1 VFSIN
6 DLINTASSLGTYN
19 GISTEMTTE
28 VVVTQLIDDLSIT
41 KEASRDS
48 WITGNMT
55 YTITLV
61 NDTEEPYED
70 VVVTDTINPALATLV
85 DGTVKIDGVVVSSPG
100 DYTFDVPSGLL
111 TVNLGTV
118 AATTTAVIEFDVERV

>member
-1 VFSIN
+1 MFSIN

-28 VVVTQLIDDLSIT
+28 AVVTQLIDDLSIT

-111 TVNLGTV
+111 TVNLETV

>member
-1 VFSIN
+1 MFSIN

-28 VVVTQLIDDLSIT
+28 AVVTQLIDDLSIT

-111 TVNLGTV
+111 TVNLGAV